1 MKSTMLESNGIRI
14 IFSFGGK
21 VRVNQNDKEV
31 ESVNNFATFR
41 KWAKGILSDSQF
53 KVAKAQF
60 NRM

>member
-21 VRVNQNDKEV
+21 VRVNQNDKEI

-53 KVAKAQF
+53 KVARAQF